1 MNGMLGRLPRLA
13 GALLLMGSPLAAA
26 CGGPATE
33 ASMGHATRLPE
44 PRSTGTVSVEQA
56 LGQRR
61 SVRQFGAAPLSLA
74 DVSQLLWAAQGQNRR
89 DGGRTAPSA
98 GALYPLE
105 IYLLAGRVEGLAA
118 GVYRYVPSSHELAQ
132 VAEGDRRAA
141 LCSAALEQDWF
152 RDAPAVVVIAAAD
165 ARTAG
170 TYGQRATRYVDFEA
184 GCASQN
190 LALQAAATGL
200 GTVVVG
206 AFDDRLV
213 AGLVGLRADERPV
226 ALMPVGR

>member
-1 MNGMLGRLPRLA
+1 
-13 GALLLMGSPLAAA
+13 
-26 CGGPATE
+26 
-33 ASMGHATRLPE
+33 MGHATRLPE
-44 PRSTGTVSVEQA
+44 PRATGPVSVEQA

-74 DVSQLLWAAQGQNRR
+74 EVAQLLWAAQGQNRR

-105 IYLLAGRVEGLAA
+105 IYLLAGRVEGLPA
-118 GVYRYVPSSHELAQ
+118 GVYRYLPSRHELAQ
-132 VAEGDRRAA
+132 VVEGDRRAA

-152 RDAPAVVVIAAAD
+152 RDAPAVVVIAAVD

-170 TYGQRATRYVDFEA
+170 KYGQRATRYVDFEA

-190 LALQAAATGL
+190 LALQAVAAGL

-206 AFDDRLV
+206 AFDDAAV
-213 AGLVGLRADERPV
+213 ARLVGLRDDERPV